1 MRFARSFVVVLLALA
16 PVAGCS
22 LINSDITALTFELPT
37 KSYQFSTQMANL
49 PSSFPAVPCGAGQAV
64 MDCCAPPAPLP
75 QPDCTAMPL
84 SCDNSVCTLHQTV
97 SVAQRVNLSMEVPQ
111 LQALGNNKM
120 LADVFIKK
128 ISYSV
133 VSTLNVD
140 LPPVTIYLAPDG
152 VTSPSDPSAKKFGTV
167 PATPAGA
174 TRSGDVALEPDAQ
187 QTFSSFATNF
197 TAPFGFI
204 ASTTLVVASGSTIPS
219 GNVTVSVMGTISAQ
233 PHL

>member
-1 MRFARSFVVVLLALA
+1 MRFAWSSALLALA
-16 PVAGCS
+16 TVVGCN
-22 LINSDITALTFELPT
+22 LISSDITTLTFELPT
-37 KSYQFSTQMANL
+37 KSYQFDTQMANL

-64 MDCCAPPAPLP
+64 MDCCMPPAPLP
-75 QPDCTAMPL
+75 QPDCSTMPL
-84 SCDNSVCTLHQTV
+84 SCDDSVCTLHQTV

-111 LQALGNNKM
+111 LQALGSKM

-140 LPPVTIYLAPDG
+140 LPPVIIYLAPDG

-174 TRSGDVALEPDAQ
+174 TKSGDVMLEPDAQ
-187 QTFSSFATNF
+187 STFSSFATNF